1 MKIMNQK
8 SFDLRMQELKFQYV
22 KELNEIERQ
31 KDAIKRKKIEQLN
44 SAETVFYNY
53 KRVAMNEI
61 NDITARRAMMDKDD
75 TQREQLSAEISR
87 LKSIIDARRSEL
99 TVEQNNIIE
108 NAYNQELELNYKHRK
123 LRERSESERLSA
135 MRQLAASREEVS
147 NEKDNV

>member
-1 MKIMNQK
+1 MNQK

-31 KDAIKRKKIEQLN
+31 KDAIKRKKTEQLN

-61 NDITARRAMMDKDD
+61 NDITARQAMMDKDD

-123 LRERSESERLSA
+123 LKQWLESERLSA
-135 MRQLAASREEVS
+135 MRQLAASMEEVS